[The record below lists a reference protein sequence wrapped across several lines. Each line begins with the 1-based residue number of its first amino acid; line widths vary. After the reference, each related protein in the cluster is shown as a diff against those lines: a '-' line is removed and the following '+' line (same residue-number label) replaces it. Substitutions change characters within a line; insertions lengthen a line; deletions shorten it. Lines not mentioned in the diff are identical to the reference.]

1 MKIIL
6 IVSLILNVVLGI
18 FLVGK
23 KNSPVMERTIIETH
37 AEPRQVKH
45 RETRAHVVSPITT
58 EKEKSDPENTLPD
71 MLDADQVEV
80 QDAGERMENE
90 RVEFLHNELQIPEAT
105 LREHQKL
112 RNQFF
117 QATGELWKNSGTG
130 ELSFEQKRELIDM
143 EEKLHQDLEKL
154 YGKKNWER
162 YQKYRDDYNRRG
174 FKKQSE
180 DNHPFIF
187 MGL

>member
-1 MKIIL
+1 MKIVLAI
-6 IVSLILNVVLGI
+6 SLILNVVLGI

-23 KNSPVMERTIIETH
+23 KNTPVMERTIIETH
-37 AEPRQVKH
+37 GEPRQVKM
-45 RETRAHVVSPITT
+45 RETRAHLVSPVD
-58 EKEKSDPENTLPD
+58 EKEKKESQETLPEPMD
-71 MLDADQVEV
+71 IDQVEV

-90 RVEFLHNELQIPEAT
+90 RAEFLHNELQIPEAT
-105 LREHQKL
+105 LKEHQKL
-112 RNQFF
+112 RNQYF
-117 QATGELWKNSGTG
+117 QASGELWKASSTG
-130 ELSFEQKRELIDM
+130 ELSFDQKRELIDM

-162 YQKYRDDYNRRG
+162 YQKYRENYNKRG
-174 FKKQSE
+174 LKKQSE